1 MGLLAWLIVAPVLIA
16 SLAGIF
22 AFVLAANPHVAL
34 LGKFAIAVAVIAF
47 VAGAMSYLAE
57 QSLAA
62 LALRNEDFHWH

>member
-1 MGLLAWLIVAPVLIA
+1 M
-16 SLAGIF
+16 AGIF

-47 VAGAMSYLAE
+47 VAGAMRYLAE

>member
-1 MGLLAWLIVAPVLIA
+1 MRNLKYLAISAGLIL
-16 SLAGIF
+16 LAGIF
-22 AFVLAANPHVAL
+22 TLVLAANPHIAL
-34 LGKFAIAVAVIAF
+34 LGKLAIAVAVIGF